1 MADTWTDRVKDFA
14 YQHGPEW
21 LQKRME
27 SREMDRMA
35 DEEYKLYGE
44 RVAAGFYKEPDD
56 ARPTPVIAQRQTQP
70 DMIGV
75 EDIAKRGDIAESL
88 NRAASARTW
97 ASWQDPGS
105 DSRDQAVERARN
117 LIDHARNIREARAP
131 SWHEEYAKG
140 TGMGEARD
148 DEILRKYSAA
158 IHRPGEVDAVPLPHQ
173 PTKTVDYIETHR
185 YHDKHFRKGPTFE
198 VRGPNDRQQ
207 SWTWER

>member
-1 MADTWTDRVKDFA
+1 MADTWTDRIKDFA
-14 YQHGPEW
+14 YRHAPEW
-21 LQKRME
+21 LQGRI
-27 SREMDRMA
+27 
-35 DEEYKLYGE
+35 DEN
-44 RVAAGFYKEPDD
+44 AAVYSVDD

-97 ASWQDPGS
+97 ASWQEPGS

-131 SWHEEYAKG
+131 SWHEDYAKG
-140 TGMGEARD
+140 TGMGETSVPPVVFAEYGTSTTGSWD

-158 IHRPGEVDAVPLPHQ
+158 IHRPGEVDAVPPPHQ

-185 YHDKHFRKGPTFE
+185 YHDKHFRPPSE
-198 VRGPNDRQQ
+198 RLPSRSQDDRQQ
-207 SWTWER
+207 GWTWER